1 MKRLYIS
8 VKKHKAYSFCIALC
22 LAVAC
27 KKPYLPPV
35 VDAPNSYL
43 VVEGVL
49 NASAAVNDTTFIKL
63 SHTVKLADKTG
74 TNPETGAQIT
84 VEGDGFLR
92 QLIETNGGNYYIT
105 GLGLNTA
112 NKYQVKIT
120 TSSGLV
126 YESDPVEVKITP
138 EIDDIGFR
146 IKDNQLQVLSNA
158 HDASNNTRY
167 YRYEYDETWRFHSR
181 YESSYK
187 VENGDVVRRGQNE
200 GIYNCFAHEKSNIIA
215 LASTSKLAQDVVSDN
230 VVANIGLESEKISVR
245 YSMLLKQ
252 YALTKEAYEFWE
264 NLKKNTEQLGSVFDA
279 LPSQLTGNIH
289 SVNNP
294 AEPVIGYIGAST
306 VQTKRVYINKS
317 QLPDDLRA
325 KYPYECSLVDA
336 LYKGLQGIDEVAGGI
351 LNGIYLPVSAIT
363 DNRGKIIGFTR
374 SEPACVDCT
383 LRGVRNPPA
392 FWTDN

>member
-1 MKRLYIS
+1 MIRIETLVIKYR
-8 VKKHKAYSFCIALC
+8 AYLFCMALC

-35 VDAPNSYL
+35 VEAPNSYL

-49 NASAAVNDTTFIKL
+49 NASAFVTDTTFIKL

-74 TNPETGAQIT
+74 TSAETGARIT
-84 VEGDGFLR
+84 VEGDGFSR
-92 QLIETNGGNYYIT
+92 GLIELSGGSYYIT

-112 NKYQVKIT
+112 DKYHIKIV
-120 TSSGLV
+120 TSSGQV

-138 EIDDIGFR
+138 EIDNIGFR

-158 HDASNNTRY
+158 HDATNNTRY

-187 VENGDVVRRGQNE
+187 VENGEVVRRAQNE
-200 GIYNCFAHEKSNIIA
+200 GIYNCFAHEKSNVIA
-215 LASTSKLAQDVVSDN
+215 LTSTSKLAQDVVSDN

-245 YSMLLKQ
+245 YSMLLTQ

-306 VQTKRVYINKS
+306 VQTKRVYIDRS
-317 QLPDDLRA
+317 QLPEDLRP
-325 KYPYECSLVDA
+325 KYPYDCSLVDA

-363 DNRGKIIGFTR
+363 DTRGKIVGFTR